1 MSAHD
6 SPVRYCIYRNR
17 GSSLKNR
24 GSRARYWVRTSDLFR
39 VKEARYRC
47 ANRAYIGY
55 KSLSGGGDGI
65 RTRVYG
71 FAGRC
76 LASRPPHHIRRT
88 TVPMTGQQVVCER
101 TTGFEP
107 ATSTLARW
115 RSSQLSYVRTWCH
128 PQLVSCSETVS
139 GVMPTSDYSRPDS
152 ASMPNRGQ
160 SECLKTCDMRWPSA
174 ECPSSRVSAPP
185 EQGWQRIVPLASRH
199 WRSKPQQRHEQQ
211 RNERNQQHGREP
223 HMT

>member
-1 MSAHD
+1 MSAND
-6 SPVRYCIYRNR
+6 SPVQDRIYRNR

-47 ANRAYIGY
+47 ANRAYIGC

-115 RSSQLSYVRTWCH
+115 RSSQLSYVRMWCH
-128 PQLVSCSETVS
+128 PRFVSCSESVS
-139 GVMPTSDYSRPDS
+139 AVMPTSDYSRPVFT
-152 ASMPNRGQ
+152 ALPNR
-160 SECLKTCDMRWPSA
+160 LKLGACHWGNATLVLPGIPRKHLLNYSTRLVSWHRRA
-174 ECPSSRVSAPP
+174 E
-185 EQGWQRIVPLASRH
+185 
-199 WRSKPQQRHEQQ
+199 PQQRHK
-211 RNERNQQHGREP
+211 QHRHESN
-223 HMT
+223 